1 MNYNMNKIAAIG
13 LTTAFLTNISPMTA
27 HAEDT
32 TAAALWAGVSVK
44 NETVAG
50 YAGGVWSPAGNLD
63 ENGFLLRAQL
73 LYVASDYKTGLSP
86 TGKAESKLRGA
97 SASVGYNWVGDGAS
111 VSLFGG
117 IDFQDRD
124 VNPSVAYNG
133 KLDDDLGFIFTGRIA
148 TNGDTMYPASIEGT
162 YSTAN
167 ETYWTRARI
176 GVKRET
182 ITFGPE
188 IAALG
193 NSEYKALQTGAHVS
207 FELDKTILQFN
218 GGYDFSEKSG
228 SASAS
233 GKDGAYAGATI
244 VFLF

>member
-1 MNYNMNKIAAIG
+1 MKINFGSITVVGLSAVFLTTVAPIAAQAG
-13 LTTAFLTNISPMTA
+13 ENTQ
-27 HAEDT
+27 
-32 TAAALWAGVSVK
+32 AALWAGISVK
-44 NETVAG
+44 NETAAG

-63 ENGFLLRAQL
+63 ENGLLLRAQI

-86 TGKAESKLRGA
+86 TGKAASKLVGG
-97 SASVGYNWVGDGAS
+97 SASIGYQWVGDGAT

-124 VNPSVAYNG
+124 VNPSVADNG
-133 KLDDDLGFIFTGRIA
+133 KLDDDIGFIFTGRLA

-167 ETYWTRARI
+167 DTYWTRARI
-176 GVKRET
+176 GVKRDT

-193 NSEYKALQTGAHVS
+193 NSDYNALQAGAHVS

-218 GGYDFSEKSG
+218 AGYNFSEKSG
-228 SASAS
+228 SASSS
-233 GKDGAYAGATI
+233 GDDSAYAGATI